1 VLLERQVVIFCP
13 NIGVLTSS
21 VLALIPLVRPYAW
34 QSLLLPV
41 LPATEQMLDFLQAR
55 CPTPGLR
62 PTRRCGPQH
71 RTVVISW
78 ELFDDMPYT
87 GNTIVLCAIMCC
99 TNALLSRAPGVYS
112 SVLVPVILCD
122 VRV

>member
-1 VLLERQVVIFCP
+1 MCARCRAAVLLERQVVIFCP

-55 CPTPGLR
+55 RPG
-62 PTRRCGPQH
+62 TCRRTCVGIPKSP
-71 RTVVISW
+71 V
-78 ELFDDMPYT
+78 
-87 GNTIVLCAIMCC
+87 TI
-99 TNALLSRAPGVYS
+99 
-112 SVLVPVILCD
+112 
-122 VRV
+122 

>member
-1 VLLERQVVIFCP
+1 MVIFCP

-55 CPTPGLR
+55 SKSRRDLLVLRSAGTMQCIVAWDPTN
-62 PTRRCGPQH
+62 
-71 RTVVISW
+71 S
-78 ELFDDMPYT
+78 T
-87 GNTIVLCAIMCC
+87 G
-99 TNALLSRAPGVYS
+99 
-112 SVLVPVILCD
+112 
-122 VRV
+122 

>member
-1 VLLERQVVIFCP
+1 MCACCRAAVLLERQVVIFCP

-55 CPTPGLR
+55 
-62 PTRRCGPQH
+62 
-71 RTVVISW
+71 
-78 ELFDDMPYT
+78 MPSNWQSPKT
-87 GNTIVLCAIMCC
+87 TC
-99 TNALLSRAPGVYS
+99 
-112 SVLVPVILCD
+112 
-122 VRV
+122 

>member
-1 VLLERQVVIFCP
+1 MLLERQVVIFCP

-55 CPTPGLR
+55 
-62 PTRRCGPQH
+62 
-71 RTVVISW
+71 SW
-78 ELFDDMPYT
+78 HSDL
-87 GNTIVLCAIMCC
+87 VLCHPFILTVYVMFTAPAVVVCC
-99 TNALLSRAPGVYS
+99 LWQAM
-112 SVLVPVILCD
+112 
-122 VRV
+122 